1 MEARLILLTP
11 LQREKY
17 VLFSNVISLYQTPVF
32 NYAMEL
38 TILSHYANLSNDV
51 LIN

>member
-1 MEARLILLTP
+1 LTP

-17 VLFSNVISLYQTPVF
+17 ELFSNVITIDQKNFGLFTPVV

-38 TILSHYANLSNDV
+38 TILSHYANLLNDI

>member
-1 MEARLILLTP
+1 MSCLAMSLHYT
-11 LQREKY
+11 KKGW
-17 VLFSNVISLYQTPVF
+17 VIKTPVF